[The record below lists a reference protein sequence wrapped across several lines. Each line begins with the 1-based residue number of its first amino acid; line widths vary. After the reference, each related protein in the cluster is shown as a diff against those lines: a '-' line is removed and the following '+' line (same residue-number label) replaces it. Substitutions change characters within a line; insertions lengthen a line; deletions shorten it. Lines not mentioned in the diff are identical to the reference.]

1 MNLVVFNREKVVSDL
16 GLQGRLWWTT
26 THTQLNPAQ
35 THPWEYV
42 HHSSPPFSIFF
53 FLWPHLQYMEVPNNQ
68 SLQCASFQYV
78 QILGCSLAYVL
89 SLTFAYLQL
98 C

>member
-1 MNLVVFNREKVVSDL
+1 MFPPLLSS
-16 GLQGRLWWTT
+16 GLFL
-26 THTQLNPAQ
+26 
-35 THPWEYV
+35 
-42 HHSSPPFSIFF
+42 IFIF
-53 FLWPHLQYMEVPNNQ
+53 LLWPHLQYMEVPNNQ